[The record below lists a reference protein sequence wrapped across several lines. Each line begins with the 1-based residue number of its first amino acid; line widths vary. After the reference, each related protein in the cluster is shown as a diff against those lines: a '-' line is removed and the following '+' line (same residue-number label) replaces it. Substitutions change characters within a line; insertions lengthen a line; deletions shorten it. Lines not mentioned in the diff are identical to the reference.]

1 MVLPCPHAKKKGSLP
16 AGLLAEL
23 DDTAALTPKQLRKKK
38 AEEEK
43 AAKAAAQAAKETAR
57 AASKAAKAAQ
67 AADAASS
74 SSSSSSST
82 AGAPDASSSATK
94 SGGKGGKGKGKKGK
108 GKQMEEE
115 LVLAGDEE
123 DGDDE
128 KEPANELR
136 FVEGPVGSTSG
147 IRLTNVSMA
156 FRTQMVLSDVSWE
169 VKAGEKVG
177 LVGVNGAGKT
187 TQLQIIMGNLI
198 PLSGEI
204 ARAKRDMKIAYLKQE
219 FDVEGSRTVREEF
232 RSVFTEANRANRRV
246 EAIQKELES
255 PEIQE
260 DMDRMTLLLDELQ
273 KQQRILESLD
283 VATLDS
289 KIDKMMPELG
299 FVKEDADRLVAGYSG
314 GWQMR
319 MMLGKLLLQDPD
331 LLLLDEPTNHID
343 LDTIEWLENYLR
355 AQEIPMVVV
364 SHDRE
369 FLDQLCT
376 KIVETERGVSTTY
389 QGNYTAYLRQK
400 EEKIAQQYAAFT
412 KQQKEIKKLRE
423 LIQKLSGGAQSGRA
437 AQAQKVR

>member
-1 MVLPCPHAKKKGSLP
+1 M
-16 AGLLAEL
+16 
-23 DDTAALTPKQLRKKK
+23 
-38 AEEEK
+38 
-43 AAKAAAQAAKETAR
+43 
-57 AASKAAKAAQ
+57 
-67 AADAASS
+67 
-74 SSSSSSST
+74 
-82 AGAPDASSSATK
+82 
-94 SGGKGGKGKGKKGK
+94 
-108 GKQMEEE
+108 
-115 LVLAGDEE
+115 
-123 DGDDE
+123 
-128 KEPANELR
+128 
-136 FVEGPVGSTSG
+136 
-147 IRLTNVSMA
+147 
-156 FRTQMVLSDVSWE
+156 
-169 VKAGEKVG
+169 
-177 LVGVNGAGKT
+177 
-187 TQLQIIMGNLI
+187 
-198 PLSGEI
+198 
-204 ARAKRDMKIAYLKQE
+204 
-219 FDVEGSRTVREEF
+219 
-232 RSVFTEANRANRRV
+232 
-246 EAIQKELES
+246 
-255 PEIQE
+255 
-260 DMDRMTLLLDELQ
+260 
-273 KQQRILESLD
+273 
-283 VATLDS
+283 ATLDS